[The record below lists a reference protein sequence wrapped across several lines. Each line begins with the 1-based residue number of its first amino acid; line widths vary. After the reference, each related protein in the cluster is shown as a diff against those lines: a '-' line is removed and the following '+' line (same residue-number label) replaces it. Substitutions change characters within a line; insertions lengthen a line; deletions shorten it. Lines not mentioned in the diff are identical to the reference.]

1 VIRAHGG
8 VPSAG
13 APPQLDLG
21 ERHHP
26 VPGALRVRG
35 DGPDLAVGHRIEED
49 DERDVRVVRGHPQ
62 VDGSSN
68 LRGK

>member
-1 VIRAHGG
+1 
-8 VPSAG
+8 
-13 APPQLDLG
+13 
-21 ERHHP
+21 
-26 VPGALRVRG
+26 VRG
-35 DGPDLAVGHRIEED
+35 DGPDLAVGRRIEED